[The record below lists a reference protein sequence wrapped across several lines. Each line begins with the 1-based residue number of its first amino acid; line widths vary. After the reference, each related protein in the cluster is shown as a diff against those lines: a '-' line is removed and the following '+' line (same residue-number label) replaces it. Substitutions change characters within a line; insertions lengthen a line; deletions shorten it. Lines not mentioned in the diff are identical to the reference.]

1 MIFSSLLFGKIYNR
15 QQREFTV
22 RSRESK
28 NYCSM
33 GVSAPI
39 ARVSVHCLIWLI
51 IFEVTDFIGGSSRTL
66 KCNSIYLKKGPLISF
81 W

>member
-1 MIFSSLLFGKIYNR
+1 
-15 QQREFTV
+15 
-22 RSRESK
+22 
-28 NYCSM
+28 M

-39 ARVSVHCLIWLI
+39 AQVSVHCLIWLI

-81 W
+81 WEALVLIRKEISKEKEGKVQSISTLARSGIM